1 VVIEDALILALLGLA
16 QPMKRW
22 FDRSVNAL
30 FSLEV
35 SKFETIAS
43 RLDDVSRSTVEMEK
57 LLHYVEELLTK
68 ELDLKI
74 VKIILFSQ
82 PGQDPRFLFRRG
94 L

>member
-1 VVIEDALILALLGLA
+1 MLCSRLKS
-16 QPMKRW
+16 PSSR
-22 FDRSVNAL
+22 R
-30 FSLEV
+30 
-35 SKFETIAS
+35 IAS

-74 VKIILFSQ
+74 AKIILFSQ
-82 PGQDPRFLFRRG
+82 PGQDARPLFRRG